1 MAFRPTTNM
10 EQLLEY
16 RQHLLD
22 RYEQVTR
29 QFCEAVETAAHQK
42 VQKDA
47 EEWDVHQIAAH
58 TRDTEKLVYGSRV
71 RRTLEENDP
80 LFENFDGEAYMADH
94 YHADEPLASILT
106 ELADSVRTNI
116 ALLRDL
122 PSEAWTRPSRHET
135 YGGGFTI
142 QTWVERGLAHI
153 EEHWKT
159 VTGSQ

>member
-1 MAFRPTTNM
+1 M

-29 QFCEAVETAAHQK
+29 QFCEAVETAARQT
-42 VQKDA
+42 VQNEA
-47 EEWDVHQIAAH
+47 EGWDVHQIAAH
-58 TRDTEKLVYGSRV
+58 TRDTEKLVYGLRV
-71 RRTLEENDP
+71 RRTLEEENP
-80 LFENFDGEAYMADH
+80 LFENFDGEAYMADQ
-94 YHADEPLASILT
+94 YRADEPLASILT
-106 ELADSVRTNI
+106 ELADSVRANI
-116 ALLRDL
+116 AHLRDL

-159 VTGSQ
+159 VTENQ